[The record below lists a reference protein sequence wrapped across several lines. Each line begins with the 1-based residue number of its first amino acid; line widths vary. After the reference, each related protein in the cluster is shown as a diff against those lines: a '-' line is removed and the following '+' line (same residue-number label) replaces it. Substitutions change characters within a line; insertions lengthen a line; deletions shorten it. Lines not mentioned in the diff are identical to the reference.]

1 MTGLV
6 LKLKPFEKLL
16 VNGAVL
22 QNGPRATR
30 LRVRSADASV
40 LRLRDALHPR
50 DAATQAGRIYYI
62 AQLAVAGE
70 ADAADA
76 ISELAPLIDQSLG
89 EATEERARAAFLKA
103 RDAAAAG
110 RLFSVMRAIKPLLD
124 AGQAPPPESA

>member
-30 LRVRSADASV
+30 LRVRSADAYV

-50 DAATQAGRIYYI
+50 DAASHAGRIYYI

-70 ADAADA
+70 VEAGEAL
-76 ISELAPLIDQSLG
+76 IEIAPLIEQSI
-89 EATEERARAAFLKA
+89 AVANERQSAAFAKA
-103 RDAAAAG
+103 RDAASAG
-110 RLFSVMRAIKPLLD
+110 KLFSVMRAIKPLLGD
-124 AGQAPPPESA
+124 AAMPPPEAA

>member
-50 DAATQAGRIYYI
+50 DAATHAGRIYYI

-70 ADAADA
+70 VDAADVS
-76 ISELAPLIDQSLG
+76 SELAPLIDQSLG
-89 EATEERARAAFLKA
+89 AAANERERVAFQKA

-110 RLFSVMRAIKPLLD
+110 KLFSVMRAIKPLLD
-124 AGQAPPPESA
+124 AGKAPPPEVA

>member
-50 DAATQAGRIYYI
+50 DAASHAGRIYYI

-70 ADAADA
+70 VDAGEAL
-76 ISELAPLIDQSLG
+76 IEIAPLIEHSIGAAAD
-89 EATEERARAAFLKA
+89 ERENAAFLKA

-110 RLFSVMRAIKPLLD
+110 KLFSVMRAIKPLLGD
-124 AGQAPPPESA
+124 GTPPPEAA